1 MKTTV
6 FTPNIRKVGQKEV
19 TLPIELIKR
28 RNNEQKTNNMLTIQ
42 LIREETE
49 RVVKG
54 LEKKN
59 FSGAREAI
67 DQVLSIDKLR
77 RETQQRLDTNL
88 SEAKKLAAEIGK
100 LMKQGQRD
108 EAEQVKATVAQLKE
122 TNKQLEQDKANAE
135 HDLTTLLCQIPNIPY
150 DEVPEGKAAED
161 NHVVKSNLKE
171 CDGTDTVGNW
181 TCNPTNGEAKLPHWE
196 LAKKYNLI
204 DFDLGVKITGAGFP
218 VYIGQGARLQRAL
231 INFFLDEARK
241 SGYTELMPPTVVNAA
256 SGYGTGQLP
265 DKEGQM
271 YHCEVDDFYLIPTAE
286 VPVTNIY
293 RDVILDEKDLPIK
306 NCAYTECFR
315 REAGSYGKDVRGLN
329 RLHEFSKIE
338 IVRIDTPEHSKESH
352 KEMLEHVEGLLKK
365 LELPYRILLLCG
377 GDQSFTS
384 AICYDFEVYSEAQQ
398 RWLEVSSVSNF
409 DTYQANRLKC
419 RYRRSSDKK
428 TELCHTL
435 NGSALALP
443 RIVASILENN
453 QTPEGIRVPKCLVP
467 YCGFE
472 LIDGKH

>member
-1 MKTTV
+1 
-6 FTPNIRKVGQKEV
+6 
-19 TLPIELIKR
+19 
-28 RNNEQKTNNMLTIQ
+28 
-42 LIREETE
+42 
-49 RVVKG
+49 
-54 LEKKN
+54 
-59 FSGAREAI
+59 
-67 DQVLSIDKLR
+67 
-77 RETQQRLDTNL
+77 
-88 SEAKKLAAEIGK
+88 
-100 LMKQGQRD
+100 
-108 EAEQVKATVAQLKE
+108 
-122 TNKQLEQDKANAE
+122 
-135 HDLTTLLCQIPNIPY
+135 
-150 DEVPEGKAAED
+150 
-161 NHVVKSNLKE
+161 
-171 CDGTDTVGNW
+171 
-181 TCNPTNGEAKLPHWE
+181 
-196 LAKKYNLI
+196 
-204 DFDLGVKITGAGFP
+204 
-218 VYIGQGARLQRAL
+218 RAL

-241 SGYTELMPPTVVNAA
+241 SGYTEIMPPTVVNAA

-271 YHCEVDDFYLIPTAE
+271 YHCEVDDLYLIPTAE

-293 RDVILDEKDLPIK
+293 RDVIREEKDLPIK

-329 RLHEFSKIE
+329 RLHEFSKVE

-384 AICYDFEVYSEAQQ
+384 SICYDFEVYSEAQK

-409 DTYQANRLKC
+409 DNYQANRLKC

-428 TELCHTL
+428 TTLCHTL

-443 RIVASILENN
+443 RIVAAIIENN
-453 QTPEGIRVPKCLVP
+453 QTSEGIRVPKALVP

-472 LIDGKH
+472 MLDNKMD